1 MGQPVKQLQQTTK
14 FAKDLARMKR
24 RGADVSILQ
33 QVVLALL
40 QGESL
45 AVKHRDHPLAGNWS
59 AHRECH
65 LSPDWLLIYRATA
78 DAVRLE
84 RTGTHSDLF

>member
-14 FAKDLARMKR
+14 FEKDLARMKR
-24 RGADVSILQ
+24 RGADVGMLQ
-33 QVVLALL
+33 QVVLTLL
-40 QGESL
+40 QGEPL
-45 AVKHRDHPLAGNWS
+45 AVKHRDHPLSGNWS

-65 LSPDWLLIYRATA
+65 LSPDWLLIYRTTP

>member
-14 FAKDLARMKR
+14 FEKDLARMKR
-24 RGADVSILQ
+24 RGVDLRIIQ
-33 QVVLALL
+33 QVVLALIQDEPL
-40 QGESL
+40 S
-45 AVKHRDHPLAGNWS
+45 VKHRDHPLSGNWS

-65 LSPDWLLIYRATA
+65 LSPDWLLIYQSTP
-78 DAVRLE
+78 DFVRLE

>member
-14 FAKDLARMKR
+14 FEKDLARMKK
-24 RGADVSILQ
+24 RGMDLRILQ
-33 QVVLALL
+33 QVVLTLL
-40 QGESL
+40 HDGPL
-45 AVKHRDHPLAGNWS
+45 PVKHRDHPLTGNWK

-65 LSPDWLLIYRATA
+65 LSPDWLLIYRTTK
-78 DAVRLE
+78 DYVRLE

>member
-14 FAKDLARMKR
+14 FEKDLTRMKR
-24 RGADVSILQ
+24 RGVDLRILQ
-33 QVVLALL
+33 QVVVSLL
-40 QGESL
+40 QGEPLS
-45 AVKHRDHPLAGNWS
+45 VKHRDHPLSGNWS

-65 LSPDWLLIYRATA
+65 LSPDWLLIYRTTT
-78 DAVRLE
+78 DYVRLE

>member
-1 MGQPVKQLQQTTK
+1 MGRLVKQLQQTTK
-14 FAKDLARMKR
+14 FEKDLARMKR
-24 RGADVSILQ
+24 RGVDLRILQ
-33 QVVLALL
+33 QVVLTLL

-45 AVKHRDHPLAGNWS
+45 PAKHRDPPLSGNWS

-65 LSPDWLLIYRATA
+65 LCPDWLLIYRTTA
-78 DAVRLE
+78 DYVRLE

>member
-1 MGQPVKQLQQTTK
+1 MKQLQQTTK
-14 FAKDLARMKR
+14 FEKDLARMKR
-24 RGADVSILQ
+24 RGADVRILQ
-33 QVVLALL
+33 QVVLDLL
-40 QGESL
+40 QGDPL
-45 AVKHRDHPLAGNWS
+45 AVKHRDHTLNGNWS

-65 LSPDWLLIYRATA
+65 LSSDWLLIYRTTP

>member
-14 FAKDLARMKR
+14 FEKDLAKMKR
-24 RGADVSILQ
+24 RGADVRILQ
-33 QVVLALL
+33 QVVLTLL
-40 QGESL
+40 QGKPL
-45 AVKHRDHPLAGNWS
+45 AVKYRDHPLAGNWS

-65 LSPDWLLIYRATA
+65 LSPDWLLIYRTTP
-78 DAVRLE
+78 DTVRLE

>member
-14 FAKDLARMKR
+14 FEKDLARMKK
-24 RGADVSILQ
+24 RGVDLRILQ
-33 QVVLALL
+33 QVVLTLL
-40 QGESL
+40 QDEPL
-45 AVKHRDHPLAGNWS
+45 PVKHRDHPLTGNWK

-65 LSPDWLLIYRATA
+65 LSPDWLLIYRTMT
-78 DAVRLE
+78 DTVRLE